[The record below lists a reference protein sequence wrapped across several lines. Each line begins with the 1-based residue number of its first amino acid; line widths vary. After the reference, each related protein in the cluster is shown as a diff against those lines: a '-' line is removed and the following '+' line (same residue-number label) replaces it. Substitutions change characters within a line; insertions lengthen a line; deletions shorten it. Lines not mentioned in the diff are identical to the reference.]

1 MTLSDDIVFLCSLQ
15 SLTLRV
21 RLKAIQ
27 EAGFGLKE
35 ALLLQHPPKPWPV
48 SGFQLV
54 ALHIQRSYKGPLA
67 LTQP

>member
-1 MTLSDDIVFLCSLQ
+1 MVISDNIVFLSSLQ

-27 EAGFGLKE
+27 DAGFGLRE

-54 ALHIQRSYKGPLA
+54 AMHVQRGYKGPLA